1 MAAEEATAQEVALQ
15 NIRAVPPGKY
25 DYILTLCASCA
36 SHLKHNG
43 FKMFEK
49 DSVWLGKLKEFSD
62 KIIDF
67 SSFMVNVLDVS
78 SKEFR
83 TTHKNVAYHAPCHL
97 CRGLHVISEPRK
109 LIQLAGYSYVR
120 SKDEDVCCGFGG
132 SYSID
137 FPEISAEILKKKLD
151 TVENT
156 SADLLVTDCP
166 GCVLQLRGGMDKR
179 SSKIQVKHIAELLAE
194 TVRK

>member
-1 MAAEEATAQEVALQ
+1 MKPE
-15 NIRAVPPGKY
+15 KY
-25 DYILTLCASCA
+25 YHILTLCASCA

-43 FKMFEK
+43 SKIFQE
-49 DSVWLGKLKEFSD
+49 DSHLLGKLKEFSD

-67 SSFMVNVLDVS
+67 SSFMVNVIHVS
-78 SKEFR
+78 SDEFKA
-83 TTHKNVAYHAPCHL
+83 THTNVAYHAPCHL
-97 CRGLHVISEPRK
+97 CRGLQVTTEPRN
-109 LIQLAGYSYVR
+109 LIQLAGYTYVR

-151 TVENT
+151 NVEDT
-156 SADLLVTDCP
+156 AAELLVTDCP

-179 SSKIQVKHIAELLAE
+179 RGKIQVKHIAELLAE
-194 TVRK
+194 TVF